1 MKKSI
6 LITGASGNLGS
17 AVVRKFQ
24 EEGYTLYAIARGPEG
39 LIDGV
44 QFANVDLTQE
54 PTVGDYLR
62 ELTQKDPELKSAILL
77 VGAFALG
84 GLKETD
90 GAALEKMIK
99 LNFHT
104 AYYVVRALLPHFE
117 QAGGGQFVLIGS
129 RPGFQPQDAVH
140 SVAYGLS
147 KAMVHYLA
155 EVINAYGKGKGIR
168 ASVVIPST
176 IDTPQNRESMP
187 DADFSKWVPAEGI
200 ADAIYFLFTEPGQL
214 LRETVIKVYHE
225 S

>member
-54 PTVGDYLR
+54 TAVGDYLR

-104 AYYVVRALLPHFE
+104 AYYV
-117 QAGGGQFVLIGS
+117 VLIGS